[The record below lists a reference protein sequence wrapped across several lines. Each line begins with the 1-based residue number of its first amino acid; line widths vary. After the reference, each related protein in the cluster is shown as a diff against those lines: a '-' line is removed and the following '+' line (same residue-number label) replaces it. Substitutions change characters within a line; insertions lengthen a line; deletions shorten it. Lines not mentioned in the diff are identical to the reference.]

1 MSLRWIGF
9 VALVA
14 QGCVVVVSS
23 CRYGPPPV
31 EHPAVN
37 AAKAGRMAMEQYDS
51 NGDGVVS
58 GAELD
63 QAPALRAGLPRLD
76 ANGDKAISA
85 DEVAGRIEQWRRG
98 GVALMSFACTVT
110 LDGQPLSGATV
121 TFEPEAFLGDQYK
134 TASGVTSDYGTAS
147 ATIPKEERPDPT
159 LSGMHVGLYKV
170 KISKRVGDREIIP
183 ARYNEQ
189 TILGQEVSR
198 DIPEVSNHLVV
209 YALKSK

>member
-1 MSLRWIGF
+1 MSVRWTSF
-9 VALVA
+9 ATFFAL
-14 QGCVVVVSS
+14 GSVVFASS

-31 EHPAVN
+31 EHPSVN
-37 AAKAGRMAMEQYDS
+37 PAKAGRLAIEQYDT

-63 QAPALRAGLPRLD
+63 QAPGLRAGLPRLD
-76 ANGDKAISA
+76 TNGDKAISA
-85 DEVAGRIEQWRRG
+85 DEVAARIEQWRRG

-121 TFEPEAFLGDQYK
+121 TFEPESFLGDQYK

-147 ATIPKEERPDPT
+147 ATIPKDQRPDPT

-170 KISKRVGDREIIP
+170 RISKRAGDRELIP
-183 ARYNEQ
+183 PRYNEQ
-189 TILGQEVSR
+189 TMLGQEVSR